1 MIWLDIDLLMSYFN
15 FRIWSPTP
23 LLSFALYS
31 TMVHILYIL
40 FGTVPQYPFQ
50 SQLVY
55 ILIQHV
61 DYRSWLC
68 ARHSPRLRDGL
79 IPSPLV
85 SQLQPLL
92 YSYQPTATIHPQ
104 QSLVRWPLRIGLV
117 WRGRWFTF
125 PYPIV
130 LPKAHSSVC
139 WRVSNQAN
147 KGISQDPLVFRGCR
161 GVGAPPSSLCYI
173 HTYVV

>member
-68 ARHSPRLRDGL
+68 ARHSPRLRDSL
-79 IPSPLV
+79 IPSTLFGQPQPLSYSYCCVLRCCSTNRYYPPPTIPGSLTTEDGVGLEGKVVYLPLSNSAAEGALV
-85 SQLQPLL
+85 SLLTRKQP
-92 YSYQPTATIHPQ
+92 
-104 QSLVRWPLRIGLV
+104 G
-117 WRGRWFTF
+117 
-125 PYPIV
+125 
-130 LPKAHSSVC
+130 K
-139 WRVSNQAN
+139 
-147 KGISQDPLVFRGCR
+147 
-161 GVGAPPSSLCYI
+161 
-173 HTYVV
+173 